1 LLVTGEAES
10 MDNIR
15 SAIEEYLGAISD
27 VTAGADVREVEVAV

>member
-1 LLVTGEAES
+1 

-27 VTAGADVREVEVAV
+27 LTASADVREVEVAV